1 MKQEGISLKLEERTP
16 TVTITLVP
24 TTSGAGLTDCT
35 TCGRETYVTI
45 AQDESSRCCR
55 RCFRRD
61 RQQSMQ
67 ARKTFVR

>member
-1 MKQEGISLKLEERTP
+1 MKLEERTP

-35 TCGRETYVTI
+35 SCGRETYVTI
-45 AQDESSRCCR
+45 AQDETSRCCR

-61 RQQSMQ
+61 RQQAILTRKSF
-67 ARKTFVR
+67 AR